1 MAGGSSD
8 EPPKLIKSTVTD
20 TGRHFFDAPTQMS
33 MDDCVIRLIAM
44 DGIDIAS
51 LVPAEIGQW
60 LVFQLDG
67 YSFTAS
73 DPLREV
79 WFYADDPETPEA
91 ILQKIALHIVTPSNA
106 S

>member
-1 MAGGSSD
+1 
-8 EPPKLIKSTVTD
+8 
-20 TGRHFFDAPTQMS
+20 MS
-33 MDDCVIRLIAM
+33 MDDCVIRLMALAGIA
-44 DGIDIAS
+44 IVS

-60 LVFQLDG
+60 LIFRLDG

-73 DPLREV
+73 DPLGEV